1 VFYPHPR
8 CPLGHEWLI
17 WGCSRV
23 VHGDIPLEVRERLA
37 RDQHAGRTLTYV
49 ARTLPVEWAED
60 RSVPVRFIDHENRLR
75 PDAWH
80 RCGDFTFNGHHIH
93 IDLFGGN
100 GGGPGFGFRDER
112 IYIDG
117 ELRGRGW
124 QMGASIGAGGM
135 DHPAVALIRPDLGIR
150 IVWQEQI
157 VQLVMREEPGV
168 KKTTERPARRSRRR
182 TVSPR
187 R

>member
-1 VFYPHPR
+1 MFDPHAR

-17 WGCSRV
+17 WGFTRV
-23 VHGDIPLEVRERLA
+23 VHGDIAPEVLEGLA
-37 RDQHAGRTLTYV
+37 RSQRVGRELSYV
-49 ARTLPVEWAED
+49 ARTIPVTWTD
-60 RSVPVRFIDHENRLR
+60 DTSVPVRFIGHANRLR
-75 PDAWH
+75 ADAWH
-80 RCGDFTFNGHHIH
+80 RCGDFTFNEHHVH

-117 ELRGRGW
+117 RLRGRGW
-124 QMGASIGAGGM
+124 QMGNSIGGGGM
-135 DHPAVALIRPDLGIR
+135 NHPAVALLSPDLGIR

-168 KKTTERPARRSRRR
+168 KKTTRRR
-182 TVSPR
+182 ARKATR
-187 R
+187 RR